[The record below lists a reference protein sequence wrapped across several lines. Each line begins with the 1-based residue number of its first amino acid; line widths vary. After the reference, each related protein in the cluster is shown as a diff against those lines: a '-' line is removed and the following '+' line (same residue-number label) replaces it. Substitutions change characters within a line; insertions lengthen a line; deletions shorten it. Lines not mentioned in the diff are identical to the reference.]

1 MENFSRILA
10 AYGMEL
16 ADGIVMESSSNYYQ
30 YPMYIIPNIENTE
43 ITSDLAE
50 ENANILIPQALGI
63 VSTGSD
69 DVTLT
74 ELLSSSSGAYAKRVV
89 DGTISTYEKEDGDI
103 DGPFAYAYLAEKET
117 AESNDENDESDEES
131 GEESTGGRVI
141 LISAASLLDE
151 TINST
156 FPQISNLDFYM
167 NCVAELC
174 GDGDSENISIDVKT
188 LTPEYITVPAL
199 QSVIWMVVTVIV
211 LPLVVLISG
220 FVVWFRRRKK

>member
-1 MENFSRILA
+1 MKRPLF
-10 AYGMEL
+10 
-16 ADGIVMESSSNYYQ
+16 
-30 YPMYIIPNIENTE
+30 PC
-43 ITSDLAE
+43 
-50 ENANILIPQALGI
+50 LIGLALGEAAAI
-63 VSTGSD
+63 SFGFKGGLFPALLFLLTGCL
-69 DVTLT
+69 TL
-74 ELLSSSSGAYAKRVV
+74 LWRKKQSFFCLW
-89 DGTISTYEKEDGDI
+89 I
-103 DGPFAYAYLAEKET
+103 F
-117 AESNDENDESDEES
+117 
-131 GEESTGGRVI
+131 
-141 LISAASLLDE
+141 SAASLLDE

>member
-1 MENFSRILA
+1 M
-10 AYGMEL
+10 MKMMK
-16 ADGIVMESSSNYYQ
+16 VMRK
-30 YPMYIIPNIENTE
+30 
-43 ITSDLAE
+43 A
-50 ENANILIPQALGI
+50 
-63 VSTGSD
+63 
-69 DVTLT
+69 
-74 ELLSSSSGAYAKRVV
+74 
-89 DGTISTYEKEDGDI
+89 
-103 DGPFAYAYLAEKET
+103 
-117 AESNDENDESDEES
+117 